1 MFAEIIRLLPSPD
14 QHVCVY
20 LDGEIYI
27 DPITPPG

>member
-1 MFAEIIRLLPSPD
+1 MFAEIIDVLSNPD

-27 DPITPPG
+27 DPITPPS

>member
-1 MFAEIIRLLPSPD
+1 MFAEIIRLLSSPTGT
-14 QHVCVY
+14 VASY